1 VTDVVVHFPDPERAA
16 KDYLDP
22 LLPEGVTCGIGLPD
36 AWTTADGTHVGV
48 EADASTDLYPIT
60 DRVTL
65 RVTVWD
71 ESRTEAKRVCNLART
86 LLLTHPGDDRVRAVH
101 RLTGVTAGTDP
112 DNRAPLATCT
122 VRASLRP
129 GA

>member
-1 VTDVVVHFPDPERAA
+1 VTDVVVTMPDPERPVV
-16 KDYLDP
+16 DYLAELMDTS
-22 LLPEGVTCGIGLPD
+22 VGIGLPEG
-36 AWTTADGTHVGV
+36 WTTASGAFLSV
-48 EADASTDLYPIT
+48 EADASTDLYPVT

-65 RVTVWD
+65 RLTCWAP
-71 ESRTEAKRVCNLART
+71 SRTQAKAVCNQART
-86 LLLTHPGDDRVRAVH
+86 LILTHSGDASIRAVH